1 MYFFQLRSL
10 NVFDIIDLN
19 KAFHN
24 LLPTNLLSY
33 FKKVNDSHNHNTR
46 NNTLSFKVRSRRTSK
61 KALSICIKGSKMWNA
76 LSPDIKLSRNANA
89 FKKMLKSS
97 LLEDYKF

>member
-1 MYFFQLRSL
+1 MYLLYSV
-10 NVFDIIDLN
+10 NVYIFNVVIEIKLYSILFYSN
-19 KAFHN
+19 PNNMATVIGG
-24 LLPTNLLSY
+24 LLHIT
-33 FKKVNDSHNHNTR
+33 DD
-46 NNTLSFKVRSRRTSK
+46 RTSK
-61 KALSICIKGSKMWNA
+61 KALSICIKGCKMWNA